1 VLYDEVGLN
10 SICKTVQNFRLVGL
24 VFFFYF
30 SVSHSEFRSWQ
41 VELSKF
47 GKTIQINEN
56 KLFDELSCYV
66 FNIFLLCTILAHL
79 LCKLHVL

>member
-1 VLYDEVGLN
+1 MLYDEVGLN

-24 VFFFYF
+24 VFFYF
-30 SVSHSEFRSWQ
+30 SVSHSEFRSLQ

-56 KLFDELSCYV
+56 KLFYELSCYV
-66 FNIFLLCTILAHL
+66 FNIFLICTILAHL
-79 LCKLHVL
+79 LCKVHVL